1 MSEQSESGCHC
12 AGSSEVRERTGDES
26 LRKMILCLFELG
38 TALRRRG
45 GDEVMICGYANQL
58 TVFRRRV
65 TAVSVEQK
73 REAQGRFSGR
83 SEPVSLFAWA
93 EETAGSIPAARI
105 ICGIGVMANT

>member
-12 AGSSEVRERTGDES
+12 AGSSEVRERTEDER
-26 LRKMILCLFELG
+26 LRTTILCLIELG

-65 TAVSVEQK
+65 TGVSVEQK
-73 REAQGRFSGR
+73 REAWDRISGR
-83 SEPVSLFAWA
+83 SEPVSLFAWD

-105 ICGIGVMANT
+105 MKDFG